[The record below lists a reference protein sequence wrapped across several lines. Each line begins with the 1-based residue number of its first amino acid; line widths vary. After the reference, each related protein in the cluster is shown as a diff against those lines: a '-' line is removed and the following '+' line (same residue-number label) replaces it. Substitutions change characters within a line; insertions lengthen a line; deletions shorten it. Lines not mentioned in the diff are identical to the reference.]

1 MGSAALLDRDQ
12 GQAGPL
18 ASGWDVMV
26 GENHIASLVVHCR
39 PGRVASLE
47 GVIAALAGAEV
58 PASDAAGKLVVT
70 LEADSEQVIARQLEE
85 IGAMA
90 GVLSAT
96 LVFHHVE
103 PAVPAPEGA
112 TP

>member
-1 MGSAALLDRDQ
+1 
-12 GQAGPL
+12 
-18 ASGWDVMV
+18 MV
-26 GENHIASLVVHCR
+26 GESHIASLVVHCR
-39 PGRVASLE
+39 PGGVASLE
-47 GVIAALAGAEV
+47 GLIAALPGAEV

-70 LEADSEQVIARQLEE
+70 LESDSEQTIARQLEE

-103 PAVPAPEGA
+103 PPHPPAEGA

>member
-1 MGSAALLDRDQ
+1 MI
-12 GQAGPL
+12 
-18 ASGWDVMV
+18 
-26 GENHIASLVVHCR
+26 GECHVASLVVHCR
-39 PGRVASLE
+39 PARVASLE
-47 GVIAALAGAEV
+47 GVIAALPGAEV

-70 LEADSEQVIARQLEE
+70 LESDNEQTIARQLEE

-103 PAVPAPEGA
+103 PVISTAEGA
-112 TP
+112 AR